1 MSWPRGSRS
10 QKTLTALFFLSV
22 RSTPKCDFGAA
33 EQWRWLMRETPLGLI
48 YFRGTEK
55 QHRAAILAG
64 SHLSLVTL
72 K

>member
-33 EQWRWLMRETPLGLI
+33 RTVMRETPLGLI